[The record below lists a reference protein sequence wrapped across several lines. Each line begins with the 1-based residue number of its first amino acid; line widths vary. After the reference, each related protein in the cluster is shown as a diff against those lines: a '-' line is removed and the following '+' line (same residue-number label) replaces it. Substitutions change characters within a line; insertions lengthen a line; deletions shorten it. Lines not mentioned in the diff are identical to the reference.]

1 MKRFAFAII
10 EALTCFGKART
21 DGDPPDSLIGES
33 EFERRSRRMWWVIST
48 VIFAAILFVQYF
60 RDH

>member
-10 EALTCFGKART
+10 EALTCFGTGPTGKE
-21 DGDPPDSLIGES
+21 PPDSRIGES
-33 EFERRSRRMWWVIST
+33 EFERRSRRMWWMIST